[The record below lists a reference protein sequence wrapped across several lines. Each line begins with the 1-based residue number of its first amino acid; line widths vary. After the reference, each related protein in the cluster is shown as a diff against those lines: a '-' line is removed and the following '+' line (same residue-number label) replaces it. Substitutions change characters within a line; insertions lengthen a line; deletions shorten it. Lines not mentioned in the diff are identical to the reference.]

1 MCQLGQAVVQQLF
14 ETFDDKNLRG
24 LITWLPMLE
33 GDDAEA
39 ASRQSEL
46 FRESRVSKGWDAQR
60 RIGDLF
66 AQTLGLQSTAWDV
79 YLLYPPGVRWDD
91 AKPPQPA
98 FWMHQLPEVMG
109 ADSKLFLDA
118 DRLAEELRRL
128 LEAPEGYARD

>member
-14 ETFDDKNLRG
+14 EKFDHKNLRG

-39 ASRQSEL
+39 ARRQSEL
-46 FRESRVSKGWDAQR
+46 VQESRVSKGWDAQR

-66 AQTLGLQSTAWDV
+66 AQTLGLRSTAWDV

-91 AKPPQPA
+91 AEPPEPA
-98 FWMHQLPEVMG
+98 FWMHQLPETVG

-118 DRLAEELRRL
+118 DRLAGELRRL
-128 LEAPEGYARD
+128 LEAPEG

>member
-39 ASRQSEL
+39 ARRQSEL
-46 FRESRVSKGWDAQR
+46 VQEGRVSKGWDAER

-66 AQTLGLQSTAWDV
+66 AQTLGLRSTAWDV
-79 YLLYPPGVRWDD
+79 YLLYPPGVRWDESE
-91 AKPPQPA
+91 PPQPA
-98 FWMHQLPEVMG
+98 FWMHQLPGAVE
-109 ADSKLFLDA
+109 ADSRLLLNA
-118 DRLAEELRRL
+118 DRLAGELRRL
-128 LEAPEGYARD
+128 LDEAATGG

>member
-1 MCQLGQAVVQQLF
+1 MCQLGQVVVQQLF
-14 ETFDDKNLRG
+14 ETFDHKNLRG

-39 ASRQSEL
+39 ARRQSEL
-46 FRESRVSKGWDAQR
+46 VREGRVTKGWDGER

-66 AQTLGLQSTAWDV
+66 AQTLGLRSTAWDV

-91 AKPPQPA
+91 REPPQPA
-98 FWMHQLPEVMG
+98 FWMHQLPEALG

-118 DRLAEELRRL
+118 DRLARELRRL
-128 LEAPEGYARD
+128 LEAPEG